1 MEALYNPEL
10 YGTTIAN
17 EIETMGTQ
25 AVAIANRWATGSPET
40 VMALLVAREFLPML
54 RAQNDLE
61 LDVLAEETGMRHLS
75 PTEILTVH
83 GVELGPPS
91 PRRLAS

>member
-1 MEALYNPEL
+1 MEPLYNPQL

-17 EIETMGTQ
+17 EIETMGAR
-25 AVAIANRWATGSPET
+25 AVAIANRWAMGSPET
-40 VMALLVAREFLPML
+40 VMALLVAREFTPKL
-54 RAQNDLE
+54 REQNERE

-91 PRRLAS
+91 PTR